1 MTDAKFAALE
11 RAYALGALSDDIYET
26 ARARLL
32 EEVAAASAAAPAPA
46 PAKNGGAVAI
56 TALPTEILS
65 LVLAQL
71 RLCLLYTSPSPRDR
85 G

>member
-32 EEVAAASAAAPAPA
+32 EEVAAAPAAAPAPA
-46 PAKNGGAVAI
+46 PANREGDRAVAI
-56 TALPTEILS
+56 TGYPTAS
-65 LVLAQL
+65 ASSAA
-71 RLCLLYTSPSPRDR
+71 RTTTPPASSRSGAFD
-85 G
+85 